1 MALGIF
7 LFGGVGIYLLS
18 RYIKYRR
25 HNISKNLRKGVI
37 VKITQKIGKLIRV
50 GKLEKLQG
58 PIPYYG
64 VFGST
69 DPEKIIVL
77 QAGVHGLEDFA
88 IEVLVKVVWRLQHAF
103 LVQQKVQI
111 QVIPIVNYWGFV
123 NHQRTNKNGVDL
135 VRNSPYKSKH
145 KRMIP
150 FVSGWK
156 SPLIRPL
163 TWFLAKT
170 WYFMGIKIE
179 KQTQFLI
186 HQFNSLLLSGKELVF
201 FDFHTGNTSPET
213 TIWRQELDQRVGI
226 PAHLEKVCNDN
237 NIIFAPIDYG
247 THGGIYEY
255 IAEMHQKHDL
265 NAFTV
270 ELGVLGNR
278 NYTKE
283 YFFGSVFTSPC
294 GQRKEFL
301 KQETEKIM
309 AIINAE
315 IIHRE
320 TQ

>member
-1 MALGIF
+1 MTLSIF
-7 LFGGVGIYLLS
+7 IFGGVGTYLLS

-37 VKITQKIGKLIRV
+37 IKITQKIGKLIRKR
-50 GKLEKLQG
+50 KLKKLQG
-58 PIPYYG
+58 PIPYHG
-64 VFGST
+64 VFGSS

-77 QAGVHGLEDFA
+77 QSGVHGLEDFA
-88 IEVLVKVVWRLQHAF
+88 IEVLVKVVLRLQHAF

-111 QVIPIVNYWGFV
+111 QVIPIVNYWGFT
-123 NHQRTNKNGVDL
+123 NHERTNQNGVDL
-135 VRNSPYKSKH
+135 VRNSPYQSKH

-156 SPLIRPL
+156 SPLIRPIA
-163 TWFLAKT
+163 WIAAKT
-170 WYFMGIKIE
+170 WYFMGTKIE
-179 KQTQFLI
+179 KQTEFLI
-186 HQFNSLLLSGKELVF
+186 HKFNDLLLSGKELVF

-226 PAHLEKVCNDN
+226 PKHLEKVCNDYD
-237 NIIFAPIDYG
+237 IIFTPIDYG

-255 IAEMHQKHDL
+255 IAEMHEKYDL

-283 YFFGSVFTSPC
+283 YFWGSVFTTPK
-294 GQRKEFL
+294 GKRKEFL
-301 KQETEKIM
+301 DKETQKIM

-315 IIHRE
+315 IMHRD
-320 TQ
+320 TK

>member
-1 MALGIF
+1 MTLSIF
-7 LFGGVGIYLLS
+7 LFGGVGTYLLS

-25 HNISKNLRKGVI
+25 HNTSKSLRKGVI
-37 VKITQKIGKLIRV
+37 VKITQKISKLIRK
-50 GKLEKLQG
+50 GKLKKLQG
-58 PIPYYG
+58 PIPYHG
-64 VFGST
+64 VFGSSN
-69 DPEKIIVL
+69 PEKIIVL

-88 IEVLVKVVWRLQHAF
+88 IEVLLTIVSRLNQHF
-103 LVQQKVQI
+103 LVKKRVQI
-111 QVIPIVNYWGFV
+111 QVIPIVNYWGFK
-123 NHQRTNKNGVDL
+123 NHERTNQNGVDL

-150 FVSGWK
+150 LVSGWK

-163 TWFLAKT
+163 TWILAKT
-170 WYFMGIKIE
+170 WYFMGTTVE
-179 KQTQFLI
+179 KQTEFLI
-186 HQFNSLLLSGKELVF
+186 HKFNDLLLSGKELVF

-226 PAHLEKVCNDN
+226 PKHLEKVCNDH

-255 IAEMHQKHDL
+255 IAEMNGKHHL

-278 NYTKE
+278 SYTKE
-283 YFFGSVFTSPC
+283 YFLGSVFTTPK
-294 GQRKEFL
+294 GKRKEFL
-301 KQETEKIM
+301 EKETQKIM

-315 IIHRE
+315 IIHRD
-320 TQ
+320 T